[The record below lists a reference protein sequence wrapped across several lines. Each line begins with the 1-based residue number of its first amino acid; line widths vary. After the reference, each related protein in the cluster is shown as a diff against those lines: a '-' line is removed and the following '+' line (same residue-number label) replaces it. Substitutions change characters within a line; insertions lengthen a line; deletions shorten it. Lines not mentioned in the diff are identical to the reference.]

1 MSLEIRGLSFGY
13 RNHPLFSALEAAPI
27 RRGELTALV
36 GPNGVGKSSLFRLI
50 AGLARP
56 SGGEIRLDGQDAA
69 KLSARARAQRIFLL
83 TQHTSMRAALG
94 VFDVILLARR
104 GWRGGKASDEDVA
117 HVEQMLDALGIGT
130 LSDRSVN
137 ELSGGQQQLVALAQA
152 LVRDPDVLLLDEP
165 TSALD
170 LRRQLE
176 VMHLVHDVTRKR
188 GIVTVA
194 ALHDLGLA
202 CRFADRF
209 LLLHEGRIA
218 GDGVPETVLADG
230 RTGDAYGVGIRLERI
245 GGGRLV
251 VDPYLHSRPEHGE
264 IPR

>member
-1 MSLEIRGLSFGY
+1 MSLEIRGLCFGY
-13 RNHPLFSALEAAPI
+13 RNVPLFDRLEAAPL

-50 AGLARP
+50 AGLVRP
-56 SGGEIRLDGQDAA
+56 SGGEIRLDGGDTAR
-69 KLSARARAQRIFLL
+69 LSSRARSQRIFLL
-83 TQHTSMRAALG
+83 TQHTSIRAALG
-94 VFDVILLARR
+94 VFDVILLAKR
-104 GWRGGKASDEDVA
+104 GWRGGKATDEDIA
-117 HVEQMLDALGIGT
+117 HVEQMLEALGIEN

-176 VMHLVHDVTRKR
+176 VMHLVHDVTRRR
-188 GIVTVA
+188 GMVTVA

-209 LLLHEGRIA
+209 LLLHEGRIVA
-218 GDGVPETVLADG
+218 DGEPESVLADA
-230 RTGDAYGVGIRLERI
+230 RTGDAYGVGIKLERI
-245 GGGRLV
+245 SGGRVV
-251 VDPYLHSRPEHGE
+251 VDPYLRDRIDG
-264 IPR
+264 